1 MTIQEETL
9 HSNIETVN
17 SKQIATLKK
26 HFPQCFDN
34 DGNFIQEKMLEVVN
48 QNKIDLSKESYN
60 LDWLGKSYARL
71 LTNLPPKTLINEDV
85 KHNQL
90 ETNQN
95 SKNLLIKGDNLEVLK
110 HMVNAYSE
118 KVKMIY
124 IDPPYN
130 TGGDGFVYN
139 DDRKFTKEQLSELA
153 SIDLDEAERIL
164 EFTAKG
170 SNSHSAWLTF
180 MYPRLYIA
188 RELLTDE
195 GVVFISIDD
204 NELSQ
209 LKILCDE
216 VFGEQN
222 FLGQFIINSSP
233 SAIDY
238 GHIAKTHEYALF
250 YAKDSFT
257 ATTQHLEDED
267 KTFKYK
273 DSISEFNL
281 YPLYNGNVAFNPTT
295 RPNLHYPFYL
305 NPIKKTEQD
314 FYEIGLE
321 KIEGWVE
328 VYPVVSKKDKISRVW
343 RWGKPKAKEN
353 LNKEIVGYRTDQGEY
368 RVVQKTRLTGKMIR
382 SLHIDKDVSSR
393 KGTAEVQELFGSK
406 VFSFPKPVS
415 LIKRFVEASTF
426 NDDIVLDFFSGSGT
440 TAHAVMEYCSEHKQK
455 RKFIAIQID
464 EKTSPDSI
472 AHGEGFNT
480 IFEITKA
487 RLLKASEKIK
497 GNNPAFNGDLGF
509 KVFETIKD
517 FRDNTDKELS
527 LSNLT
532 MFDDEVLTEEQYQ
545 SLLTTWSLYDGS
557 LLTTNI
563 ENINLAGYQA
573 HYCDGRLY
581 FIAPNF
587 STDAIKELLTKLDS
601 DNEFSPHKVVFY
613 GNNFESA
620 KQMELNEALK
630 SYANKKSL
638 EIDIVA
644 RY

>member
-1 MTIQEETL
+1 
-9 HSNIETVN
+9 
-17 SKQIATLKK
+17 
-26 HFPQCFDN
+26 
-34 DGNFIQEKMLEVVN
+34 
-48 QNKIDLSKESYN
+48 
-60 LDWLGKSYARL
+60 
-71 LTNLPPKTLINEDV
+71 
-85 KHNQL
+85 
-90 ETNQN
+90 
-95 SKNLLIKGDNLEVLK
+95 LLIKGDNLEVLK

-139 DDRKFTKEQLSELA
+139 DDRKFSKNQLSELA
-153 SIDLDEAERIL
+153 GIELDEAERIL
-164 EFTAKG
+164 EFTCKG

-188 RELLTDE
+188 RELLSDD

-204 NELSQ
+204 NEISQ
-209 LKILCDE
+209 LKIICDE

-222 FLGQFIINSSP
+222 FLGQFIVNSSP

-250 YAKDSFT
+250 YAKDSLK
-257 ATTQHLEDED
+257 TTTKHLEDED
-267 KTFKYK
+267 KVFKYK
-273 DSISEFNL
+273 DSIGAFNL
-281 YPLYNGNVAFNPTT
+281 YPLYNGNVAFNPIT

-305 NPIKKTEQD
+305 NPVKKTEQD

-321 KIEGWVE
+321 KMEGWVE
-328 VYPVVSKKDKISRVW
+328 VFPVISRKDKISRVW

-353 LNKEIVGYRTDQGEY
+353 LNNEIVGYQTDQGEY

-382 SLHIDKDVSSR
+382 SLHIDKDVSTR
-393 KGTAEVQELFGSK
+393 KGTSEVQELFNNK

-415 LIKRFVEASTF
+415 LIKRFIESSTF
-426 NDDIVLDFFSGSGT
+426 ANDIILDFFSGSGT
-440 TAHAVMEYCSEHKQK
+440 TAHAVMQYCAEHKES
-455 RKFIAIQID
+455 REFIAIQID
-464 EKTSPDSI
+464 EKTSTDSI
-472 AHGEGFNT
+472 AHSEGFNT
-480 IFEITKA
+480 IFDITKA
-487 RLLKASEKIK
+487 RIIKAAEKIK
-497 GNNPAFNGDLGF
+497 ETTPEYKGDFGF
-509 KVFETIKD
+509 KIFEAIED
-517 FRDNTDKELS
+517 FRVTTDEELT

-532 MFDDEVLTEEQYQ
+532 MFDDEVLTEKQYTT
-545 SLLTTWSLYDGS
+545 LLTTWSLYDGS
-557 LLTTNI
+557 LLTTPIDTI
-563 ENINLAGYQA
+563 ELNNYNA

-581 FIAPNF
+581 LIAPDF
-587 STDAIKELLTKLDS
+587 STESLKVLLTKLDLEN
-601 DNEFSPHKVVFY
+601 DFSPHKIVFY

-638 EIDIVA
+638 EIEIVA